1 MHFDAVQ
8 HTTKPASPDSD
19 HDLSVCIAWS
29 VAYYCCDRELT
40 ELLSW
45 I

>member
-8 HTTKPASPDSD
+8 HTNPASPDSD
-19 HDLSVCIAWS
+19 RDSSVCIAWS
-29 VAYYCCDRELT
+29 VACYCDKELT